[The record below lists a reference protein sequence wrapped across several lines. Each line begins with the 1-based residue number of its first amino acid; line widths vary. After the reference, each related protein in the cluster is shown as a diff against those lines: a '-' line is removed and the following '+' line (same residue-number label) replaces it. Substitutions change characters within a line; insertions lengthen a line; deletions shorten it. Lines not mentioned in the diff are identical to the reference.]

1 MPKPSAEDRLGRL
14 LAIVPWVAAHDGP
27 EVAEVCR
34 RFGVGEK
41 ELLEDLE
48 LLFMC
53 GIHPFTPDVL
63 IDVDVAEGRVWI
75 RMADYFRRP
84 LRLSPQEGLALLSA
98 GSVLL
103 SVPGADADGALATAL
118 SKLEMVLGVGTDEG
132 GLEVELARVTPTV
145 LHAVRQATAAGRKID
160 LDYYSF
166 GRDGHSTRVVQP
178 WRVFNASGQWYLAGW
193 CELARGERLF
203 RVDRI
208 TRAEITDS
216 TFDPPPGPPS
226 GATDV
231 YHPSPEDSRI
241 VLDLDPPTGSRSS
254 TPTMGW
260 RSDRTWC
267 CASRCAPASSPGWSV
282 CCCGQGRMPAWLRAT
297 RRSPLAPRRESLADT
312 DDRGWFSIVVRRGP
326 APPSRFDRPSPAAA
340 SQSSPDGTH
349 AQHHPGGGR
358 VGCDPGRR
366 RTGGHPHQDVRRP
379 AVLHPLGLDGTDAHG
394 Q

>member
-118 SKLEMVLGVGTDEG
+118 SKLEMVLGVGADEG

-241 VLDLDPPTGSRSS
+241 VL
-254 TPTMGW
+254 
-260 RSDRTWC
+260 
-267 CASRCAPASSPGWSV
+267 
-282 CCCGQGRMPAWLRAT
+282 QGRMPAWLRAT

>member
-1 MPKPSAEDRLGRL
+1 VPKPSAEDRLGRQQ
-14 LAIVPWVAAHDGP
+14 AIVPWVAAHDGP

-118 SKLEMVLGVGTDEG
+118 SKLEMVLGVGADEG

-241 VLDLDPPTGSRSS
+241 VLDLDPPAHWIAEQYPNDGVEVR
-254 TPTMGW
+254 PHMVL
-260 RSDRTWC
+260 RVALRT
-267 CASRCAPASSPGWSV
+267 S
-282 CCCGQGRMPAWLRAT
+282 QLAWLERLLLRAGPNARMVEGDPTITT
-297 RRSPLAPRRESLADT
+297 R
-312 DDRGWFSIVVRRGP
+312 
-326 APPSRFDRPSPAAA
+326 AAA
-340 SQSSPDGTH
+340 RIL
-349 AQHHPGGGR
+349 GR
-358 VGCDPGRR
+358 YRR
-366 RTGGHPHQDVRRP
+366 
-379 AVLHPLGLDGTDAHG
+379 
-394 Q
+394 